1 MSGVAEPRLGAWPAF
16 VAWLC
21 RTILRLFVRVQV
33 EGLERLP
40 PVGPCIIAPN
50 HISNADP
57 PLVGG
62 WLAPALRR
70 RPRFLAKEQLFKGVL
85 GWFLRG
91 QGVIPVR
98 AGGSDIEAYRAAR
111 SVLDAGEVLVAF
123 PEGTRSRDGRLGAPR
138 PGVTLLATRCGVPIV
153 PVGVS
158 GTDTFLPPGGKRP
171 RFRVRV
177 IVRVGDPWLPEIADG
192 ADRRTALAAAD
203 AELMRRIAALVEPRH
218 RGAWEPWDGA

>member
-1 MSGVAEPRLGAWPAF
+1 VSPAGEARLGAWPAF

-21 RTILRLFVRVQV
+21 RTILRILVRVEV

-40 PVGPCIIAPN
+40 PAGACIIAPN

-70 RPRFLAKEQLFKGVL
+70 RPRFLAKEQLFTGVV

-98 AGGSDIEAYRAAR
+98 AGGSDIDAYRAAR
-111 SVLDAGEVLVAF
+111 THLDAGEVLVIF
-123 PEGTRSRDGRLGAPR
+123 PEGTRSREGRLRQPR

-158 GTDTFLPPGGKRP
+158 GTDAFLPPGGKRP

-177 IVRVGDPWLPEIADG
+177 IVRVGDPWQPEVAGG
-192 ADRRTALAAAD
+192 ADRRAALAAAD

-218 RGAWEPWDGA
+218 RGAWEPWTGA